1 MQAAEART
9 TGYELTPRIEPAGSR
24 LFARYALTGAGFGL
38 VATANG
44 VLRELGYRRFF
55 GEQRAHQLSSLTF
68 AALFA
73 GYTWIAEARWPLRN
87 RRDALAVG
95 AMWMATGA
103 GFDLG
108 VGHYLDHKPWPVL
121 LRDYNLAAGRLWGL
135 DVAWIGVAPEVVRML
150 RARR

>member
-1 MQAAEART
+1 MQAAETT
-9 TGYELTPRIEPAGSR
+9 TGYEHERPTGPERTG
-24 LFARYALTGAGFGL
+24 LFARYALAGAGFGL

-44 VLRELGYRRFF
+44 IVRELGYRRFF
-55 GEQRAHQLSSLTF
+55 GEQRGHQLSSLTF

-73 GYTWIAEARWPLRN
+73 GYAWLVESSWPLRG
-87 RRDALAVG
+87 RREALIVG

-108 VGHYLDHKPWPVL
+108 VGHYLDRKPWSVL

-135 DVAWIGVAPEVVRML
+135 DVAFIGVAPELVRRL